1 MVRRFL
7 AIFLVAIALFL
18 ATPQPSYAGGYSKS
32 FSSQNYTDSPQ
43 SSSGFLTNCWKGEPQ
58 NLLEE
63 IMCNSVKGGMVT
75 LGEAGVA
82 VGTCY
87 AADALAASVFP
98 PAAALLPVC
107 NAAGAMVGG
116 SGLARRGIK
125 AFTH

>member
-32 FSSQNYTDSPQ
+32 FSSQHYTDSPQ
-43 SSSGFLTNCWKGEPQ
+43 SASGFLTNCWKGEPK
-58 NLLEE
+58 NFLEE
-63 IMCNSVKGGMVT
+63 AVCDSAKQAIVGFGS
-75 LGEAGVA
+75 AGVI
-82 VGTCY
+82 VGSCY

-116 SGLARRGIK
+116 SGIARRGIK